1 MPQPLTRLLA
11 HLRRHA
17 IAVTALACSL
27 LALAGA
33 SYAAFE
39 LPNHS
44 IDPVKLNP
52 RNIGGYVRA
61 WVSVKANGRVIAA
74 GGGVR
79 VLRDFN
85 LSQGHYIIDWHPRP
99 TSACEASGSVDLA
112 GAGGASIP
120 GYVLA
125 QAGASRGRGE
135 QSTVQTYNAQGQPTA
150 LPFDVQ
156 LICSTPR

>member
-1 MPQPLTRLLA
+1 MPPPLTLLLA
-11 HLRRHA
+11 HLHRHA
-17 IAVTALACSL
+17 IAVTAFVCSL

-61 WVSVKANGRVIAA
+61 WASVNANGRVIAS

-85 LSQGHYIIDWHPRP
+85 VNPGHYMIDWHPRP
-99 TSACEASGSVDLA
+99 ASPCTAIGSVDEGTA
-112 GAGGASIP
+112 GLVP
-120 GYVLA
+120 GYLITESA
-125 QAGASRGRGE
+125 NTRARGE
-135 QSTVQTYNAQGQPTA
+135 GSIVQTYDAQGQPTGLA
-150 LPFDVQ
+150 FDVE
-156 LICSTPR
+156 LLCSTPR